1 MAVHAAPATPYQR
14 RRRPPLAAA
23 VAATVTAVAAAAAV
37 ATLPAT
43 AAADSTA
50 SYTATAPDGS
60 LWCTP
65 VPILGAVGLG
75 RTCPADP
82 TTTTGSPFLVTNH
95 VAYDTAMGLEDEDLY
110 TLGGLHPVRI
120 GDRLGNYTVVGK
132 LGWGT
137 FSTVWRA
144 VADGSG
150 EEVAVKLWRSGRSY
164 FHMAS
169 EENKY
174 LLALR
179 AHDPAGDYPIMKL
192 RDTFMVFGAHGAHAA
207 AVFELM
213 GVSLRVALH
222 AYLNRPEAPRGRG
235 APLRVVARVAKQ
247 ILEGLAL
254 AHYHRLLHTDLK
266 LENVALRLP
275 SPLDAAVLPPPD
287 ADAEADAFWA
297 PAGKAHSPAG
307 RVAII
312 DWGNTEEMGDDYV
325 LPYAHQLQTESYRAP
340 EAIVGTGA
348 SPGTDLWSVG
358 CIVYDMAVGDYLFRP
373 DEAAPWGLAVDH
385 LALMQDVLGS
395 PTSGFPPWFRTAG
408 AHADEYFEAADAA
421 AGPDAP
427 LRLKGIGGHE
437 YTPLP
442 TLLGRTTDF
451 KAEVRASLADFIGQ
465 MLRLDPNARPTAAA
479 LLRHEFLTRAWTA
492 EELAV
497 PTPEQGA
504 PAPSAGGGGGEGEA
518 DAVPAP
524 GGVAGAVAAG
534 VAALTGL

>member
-1 MAVHAAPATPYQR
+1 MAVLVASATPHGRPR
-14 RRRPPLAAA
+14 RHPLAAA
-23 VAATVTAVAAAAAV
+23 AAALLTAVAAAWAV
-37 ATLPAT
+37 TTIPAP
-43 AAADSTA
+43 AVADSTA

-65 VPILGAVGLG
+65 VPILGAVDLG

-82 TTTTGSPFLVTNH
+82 TTVTGSPFLVTNH

-144 VADGSG
+144 VTDGTG

-235 APLRVVARVAKQ
+235 APLRAVARVAKQ

-275 SPLDAAVLPPPD
+275 SPLDAAVPPPPD
-287 ADAEADAFWA
+287 VDAEADAFWV

-325 LPYAHQLQTESYRAP
+325 LPYTHQLQTESYRAP

-373 DEAAPWGLAVDH
+373 NDTAPWGLAVDH
-385 LALMQDVLGS
+385 LALIQDVLGS
-395 PTSGFPPWFRTAG
+395 PTSGFPLWFRTAG
-408 AHADEYFEAADAA
+408 AHADEYFEAADEA

-427 LRLKGIGGHE
+427 LRLKGLGGHE
-437 YTPLP
+437 YTPLR
-442 TLLGRTTDF
+442 TLLERTTDF
-451 KAEVRASLADFIGQ
+451 KDDVRASLADFLGQ
-465 MLRLDPNARPTAAA
+465 MLRLDPNERPTAAE

-497 PTPEQGA
+497 PTPKQEA
-504 PAPSAGGGGGEGEA
+504 NAPSAGGGGA
-518 DAVPAP
+518 
-524 GGVAGAVAAG
+524 GVVVAG